1 YKYLSPSSLFLNSL
15 TTCLTPCASSRLQ
28 TRIASFVSTTA
39 RLSTPIRA
47 IILLLLLW
55 TMFLEDFMSCVV
67 SDWMTFLSSSFGQSS
82 YPAFQLPTSLQP
94 NEPET
99 TNTSC
104 EGSIME

>member
-1 YKYLSPSSLFLNSL
+1 YLSPSSLLLNSL

-55 TMFLEDFMSCVV
+55 TRFLEDFMSCVV
-67 SDWMTFLSSSFGQSS
+67 SDWMTFPSSSFGRSS
-82 YPAFQLPTSLQP
+82 YTAFQLPTRSEEHTSELQ
-94 NEPET
+94 
-99 TNTSC
+99 
-104 EGSIME
+104 